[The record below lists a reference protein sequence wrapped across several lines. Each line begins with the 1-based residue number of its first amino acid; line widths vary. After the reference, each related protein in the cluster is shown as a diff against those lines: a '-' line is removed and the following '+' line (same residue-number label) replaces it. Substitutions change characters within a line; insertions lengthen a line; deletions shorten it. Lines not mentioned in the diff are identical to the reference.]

1 MLPVEIYDLDESIY
15 NELTRVICVSFY
27 ENKLV
32 LAKKKEKGTW
42 EIPGGHIEP
51 GETWEEAL
59 KREMYEETG
68 ATEIEFEP
76 VSLYKISSY
85 GIICLVNIKQL
96 EKLPDY
102 EMSEIGFFD
111 TIPEN
116 LTYPETHKLFLD
128 VVRIRKMENK

>member
-1 MLPVEIYDLDESIY
+1 
-15 NELTRVICVSFY
+15 
-27 ENKLV
+27 
-32 LAKKKEKGTW
+32 
-42 EIPGGHIEP
+42 
-51 GETWEEAL
+51 
-59 KREMYEETG
+59 MYEETG

-85 GIICLVNIKQL
+85 GIICLVNIKEL